1 MKFGSQL
8 EEHIKTSTSYSAKLY
23 VDYTALKQRIRKRY
37 QHHRAH
43 DILETAAFKRTL
55 RKAIGTV
62 NLFYVKM
69 EAELLSRGADHTT
82 CPQLLSQANDLKQY
96 AMLNYVAILKLLK
109 KHDKWCAT
117 QLYPIIERILVSQP
131 FVVALLSS
139 PLFYGRQTEAGAME
153 DECAEAITCGICL
166 EPRTN
171 LQALDCAHEFCMLCL
186 AKAAAAELHAC
197 PCCRSPQSLHPI
209 DISLSQFKISLKY
222 SPRTIG
228 SSAEEEH
235 VQSSVCAKGSAVRE
249 AGPAS
254 DVTISALCV
263 ALALFVACGRKPLAD
278 RTGTVECP
286 PHTSGAAHIIGF
298 L

>member
-1 MKFGSQL
+1 
-8 EEHIKTSTSYSAKLY
+8 
-23 VDYTALKQRIRKRY
+23 
-37 QHHRAH
+37 
-43 DILETAAFKRTL
+43 
-55 RKAIGTV
+55 
-62 NLFYVKM
+62 
-69 EAELLSRGADHTT
+69 
-82 CPQLLSQANDLKQY
+82 
-96 AMLNYVAILKLLK
+96 
-109 KHDKWCAT
+109 
-117 QLYPIIERILVSQP
+117 
-131 FVVALLSS
+131 
-139 PLFYGRQTEAGAME
+139 ME

-254 DVTISALCV
+254 DGTRGGVRELMQCFAGARLRDVLRVAVTISALCV